1 LNKYILF
8 KLLTQNTISVKLTKQ
23 A

>member
-23 A
+23 V